1 MSSNT
6 IPLGDLKL
14 DVELLT
20 QAIEAAPASER
31 ANLIGLITE
40 LKRRQE
46 RELAQTNFL
55 AFVKAVWPTF
65 IYGRHHARMAQEFE
79 KVVDGDNKRLIINLG
94 PRHSKSELS
103 SYLLPAWFLG
113 KYPEK
118 KVIQCS
124 HTAELAVGFG
134 RKVRNLVGS
143 PAYQE
148 IFPGVELQMDS
159 KAAGRWNTSA
169 GGSYFAI
176 GVSGAVT
183 GLGADILIIDDPHS
197 EQEAAIAA
205 TNPEVYDKVYEWF
218 TSGPRQR
225 LQPGG
230 AIILV
235 QCMTGDTKVLM
246 ANAVEKPLKDIK
258 VGDKVATYDK
268 GNLSVSQ
275 VNNVRSNGID
285 LIYKIQTQSGIIL
298 RANERHPFLVD
309 INGEKQWIRLKDLR
323 PGMALVALKGAI
335 DAPAQKSQA
344 LAHRV
349 IKNKPTNRGTPSKV
363 LGFALLKDVIDLQDQ
378 KLNPVY
384 VARAKQIKAITKE
397 TLTRHIEKLGITENG
412 KVKYAL
418 KKAVKSLFIVMG
430 YVTTIMLKSI
440 GHLVKEGGQRK
451 GIEPN
456 TLKQGMV
463 LLWTGIIRCCKTNK
477 VNVQCVVN
485 FPEKMLELTGV
496 ENCVLT
502 TATVQG
508 ECGGSFVTTAIS
520 LLGMVKRKLHYSKPQ
535 NTSEFT
541 LDVIESITPDGS
553 EEVFDVEIDRTENF
567 IANGVVSHNT
577 RWSLRDL
584 TGQVRQKELEGG
596 GDVWRSVEL
605 PAILPSGQP
614 LWPEFWSLKEL
625 EATRNAISVSKWQA
639 QYQQD
644 PTSEEGALIKR
655 EWWQRWNNTNPPATD
670 FVMQGWDTAFEK
682 HNRADYSACITWGI
696 FYHPDETGV
705 SQANIIML
713 DAKRDRLEFPEL
725 KQQVLDE
732 YKYWEPDCLLI
743 EKKASGAPLI
753 YELRAMGIAVSDFTP
768 TRGND
773 KISRMN
779 AVTDIFASGRVWAPN
794 TRWADEVIEEVAA
807 FPAGQHDDF
816 CFVAGTKILMGDG
829 STKNIEDVCIG
840 DKVWSHLG
848 VKNVLA
854 SGCTGTY
861 TTTSISDGIN
871 TLEGTA
877 SHLIYTDKGWKKL
890 TEINRDDNILTVSTN
905 KDLQCQQNKQE
916 QIEQLSNST
925 TKLTKNTATD
935 LIMSALVVGIF
946 FIEMCGLFTMGKSQ
960 LTTISII
967 LMVILQI
974 TLLQIYNV
982 CPRKSIVWSIEKI
995 KVLGVKAKN
1004 LWSTLLKLD
1013 PSQSHGTN
1021 PKKVGHGIGSM
1032 LKSFFAVKTGLLHI
1046 VKLYRWKKFALFV
1059 TNHSFQKTQPHK
1071 NTVQINVHKERC
1083 DFVIKLISQLFTL
1096 IKNVS
1101 IVTKTFTPSIVIK
1114 DFAIAYAKMVSIEP
1128 NVKMKPV
1135 YNITVE
1141 GAETY
1146 YANNIL
1152 VHNCD
1157 VVSMCIAR
1165 FRKGGFIST
1174 TLDKQD
1180 EPEEFRGRSYGRS
1193 AYY

>member
-1 MSSNT
+1 MSSYK
-6 IPLGDLKL
+6 IPLGELNL
-14 DVELLT
+14 DVEFLT
-20 QAIEAAPASER
+20 KAIDAAPASER

-40 LKRRQE
+40 LKRRQD

-113 KYPEK
+113 KYPDK

-205 TNPEVYDKVYEWF
+205 NNPEVYDKVYEWF

-230 AIILV
+230 SIILV
-235 QCMTGDTKVLM
+235 QCMTGDTPVLM
-246 ANAVEKPLKDIK
+246 CTGVVKLLKDIRPN
-258 VGDKVATYDK
+258 DIVATY
-268 GNLSVSQ
+268 
-275 VNNVRSNGID
+275 NNGQLDTANVLNWQSNGVD
-285 LIYKIQTQSGIIL
+285 KVWKIRTTSGTIV

-309 INGEKQWIRLKDLR
+309 DNGEKKWIRLKELKV
-323 PGMALVALKGAI
+323 GMALVALKDVINVLEQKKQAPALPVIKKNNIEKILTNQKLVLDCVLPRDAI
-335 DAPAQKSQA
+335 D
-344 LAHRV
+344 H
-349 IKNKPTNRGTPSKV
+349 
-363 LGFALLKDVIDLQDQ
+363 QDQ
-378 KLNPVY
+378 KLNWDCVGL
-384 VARAKQIKAITKE
+384 VNQLKLTIKKILKLRTTKSDITVNIKE
-397 TLTRHIEKLGITENG
+397 KH
-412 KVKYAL
+412 AL
-418 KKAVKSLFIVMG
+418 KKVVTNLQNVRG
-430 YVTTIMLKSI
+430 YADLIPVERI
-440 GHLVKEGGQRK
+440 GHQEKIDPHHKPNMHEGLNADMGLLLKTFKRCLMSRVENVQYVENTHRHIIQEHTGTVNFVLITTMTLGK
-451 GIEPN
+451 LEGYCATIATLLLD
-456 TLKQGMV
+456 TLKQ
-463 LLWTGIIRCCKTNK
+463 NK
-477 VNVQCVVN
+477 QR
-485 FPEKMLELTGV
+485 L
-496 ENCVLT
+496 
-502 TATVQG
+502 QW
-508 ECGGSFVTTAIS
+508 
-520 LLGMVKRKLHYSKPQ
+520 Q
-535 NTSEFT
+535 NISEFT
-541 LDVIESITPDGS
+541 TDKILDITYDGE
-553 EEVFDVEIDRTENF
+553 EEVFDVEIEGTENF
-567 IANGVVSHNT
+567 IANGLVSHNT

-596 GDVWRSVEL
+596 GDTWRTVEL

-614 LWPEFWSLKEL
+614 LWPEFWTLKEL

-655 EWWQRWNNTNPPATD
+655 EWWQRWEPSTPPPTD
-670 FVMQGWDTAFEK
+670 FIMQGWDTAFEK

-725 KQQVLDE
+725 KQQVLEE

-753 YELRAMGIAVSDFTP
+753 YELRSMGIAVSDFTP

-816 CFVAGTKILMGDG
+816 C
-829 STKNIEDVCIG
+829 
-840 DKVWSHLG
+840 
-848 VKNVLA
+848 
-854 SGCTGTY
+854 
-861 TTTSISDGIN
+861 
-871 TLEGTA
+871 
-877 SHLIYTDKGWKKL
+877 
-890 TEINRDDNILTVSTN
+890 
-905 KDLQCQQNKQE
+905 
-916 QIEQLSNST
+916 
-925 TKLTKNTATD
+925 
-935 LIMSALVVGIF
+935 
-946 FIEMCGLFTMGKSQ
+946 
-960 LTTISII
+960 
-967 LMVILQI
+967 
-974 TLLQIYNV
+974 
-982 CPRKSIVWSIEKI
+982 
-995 KVLGVKAKN
+995 
-1004 LWSTLLKLD
+1004 
-1013 PSQSHGTN
+1013 
-1021 PKKVGHGIGSM
+1021 
-1032 LKSFFAVKTGLLHI
+1032 
-1046 VKLYRWKKFALFV
+1046 
-1059 TNHSFQKTQPHK
+1059 
-1071 NTVQINVHKERC
+1071 
-1083 DFVIKLISQLFTL
+1083 
-1096 IKNVS
+1096 
-1101 IVTKTFTPSIVIK
+1101 
-1114 DFAIAYAKMVSIEP
+1114 
-1128 NVKMKPV
+1128 
-1135 YNITVE
+1135 
-1141 GAETY
+1141 
-1146 YANNIL
+1146 
-1152 VHNCD
+1152 D
-1157 VVSMCIAR
+1157 VVSMTMAR